1 MDVKMKCLDTYA
13 LIEIHDENPNFLPYL
28 RQEFVIPDLTM
39 AEFYSV
45 ILRDYNEKTADYLL
59 KKFDPFVAPVDFGI
73 IIKAVKY
80 RHEHK
85 KQNLSFFDCVG
96 YIFARE
102 NNMKFVTGDKEFE
115 NKDGVEFIKG
125 IKK

>member
-1 MDVKMKCLDTYA
+1 MKCLDTYA
-13 LIEIHDENPNFLPYL
+13 LIEIHDENPHFLHYL
-28 RQEFVIPDLTM
+28 TQEILITEITM

-45 ILRDYNEKTADYLL
+45 LLRDYNEKTANYLL
-59 KKFDPFVAPVDFGI
+59 ARFQSFVHTVSFNTL
-73 IIKAVKY
+73 IKAVQY

-102 NNMKFVTGDKEFE
+102 KGIPFVTGDKEFE
-115 NKDGVEFIKG
+115 HKEGVEFVKG
-125 IKK
+125 NTK